1 MAGFFNERK
10 EAHGAVTAGMKGRG
24 RYLGRE
30 IKGFSDYL
38 NGGEERQR
46 WPGESSAG
54 FLTLVSDST
63 EVKKARTSTTRA
75 RSLVLETVG
84 LWKLIIES

>member
-10 EAHGAVTAGMKGRG
+10 EAHRAVTAGMKGRG

-30 IKGFSDYL
+30 IRDFSDNL
-38 NGGEERQR
+38 NGGEEGQR
-46 WPGESSAG
+46 WPGKSSAG

-63 EVKKARTSTTRA
+63 EVKKARTTTRA